1 MKPCITTWPA
11 IVPTEEEAKP
21 EASRAMP
28 KTVAALAGDRAVLSP
43 SKAPSIE
50 SIPVRPLLVEEGGGD
65 DHHREVDDAGERERD
80 HDVDLLEAEDRACAR
95 PSSRPT
101 IRRWVSAE
109 CR

>member
-28 KTVAALAGDRAVLSP
+28 KTVAALIGDQRLEAFEGAVDRVDAGQA
-43 SKAPSIE
+43 AA
-50 SIPVRPLLVEEGGGD
+50 VEERGGD
-65 DHHREVDDAGERERD
+65 DHHREVDHAGQRERD
-80 HDVDLLEAEDRACAR
+80 DDVDLLEAEDLALRSA
-95 PSSRPT
+95 SSRPT